1 MILAYRNFV
10 SLTLCHDMHSN
21 SKGNTANKGLVGL
34 ASVKKKKKLGFLGIW
49 AFNNTFAQMLKV
61 NS

>member
-34 ASVKKKKKLGFLGIW
+34 ASVKKKKKIRIFGDLGI
-49 AFNNTFAQMLKV
+49 QQYICPDVK
-61 NS
+61 S